1 MNGDALL
8 ALAVVA
14 AAAGYLA
21 RLAWRAWGARRK
33 PSGGCD
39 HCR

>member
-1 MNGDALL
+1 MSGDTLL
-8 ALAVVA
+8 AGAVVV

-21 RLAWRAWGARRK
+21 RLAWRAWGAGRK
-33 PSGGCD
+33 SGGGCD

>member
-1 MNGDALL
+1 MTADTLL
-8 ALAVVA
+8 VGAVVA

-21 RLAWRAWGARRK
+21 RLAWRAWGAGRK
-33 PSGGCD
+33 ASGGCD

>member
-1 MNGDALL
+1 MTADTLL
-8 ALAVVA
+8 VGAVVA

-21 RLAWRAWGARRK
+21 RLAWRAGGAGRTA
-33 PSGGCD
+33 SGGCD

>member
-1 MNGDALL
+1 MSVDALL
-8 ALAVVA
+8 VGAVVA

-21 RLAWRAWGARRK
+21 RLAWRAWGAGRK
-33 PSGGCD
+33 SAGGCD